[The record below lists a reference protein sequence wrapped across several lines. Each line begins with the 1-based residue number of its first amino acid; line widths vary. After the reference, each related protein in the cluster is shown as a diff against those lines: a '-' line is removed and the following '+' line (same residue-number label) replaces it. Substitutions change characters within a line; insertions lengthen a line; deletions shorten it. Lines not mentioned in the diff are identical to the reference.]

1 MISVNGESL
10 DWSEGMTIQDILDR
24 RNYTFRMLSVWVNDT
39 PVHKERFQTTTVKDN
54 AVVQVIHMISGG

>member
-1 MISVNGESL
+1 MISVNGESM

-39 PVHKERFQTTTVKDN
+39 PVNKERFHTTIVKDD

>member
-1 MISVNGESL
+1 MISVNGEDM
-10 DWSEGMTIQDILDR
+10 DWNEGMTIQDILNR